1 LVWFFAGIGFILQI
15 ETYFLGFNIPF
26 PMKSTLLFAMSRFFL
41 NLCCLLMVC
50 FGINACAWDKPEA
63 DPSKQG
69 KNIPPKL
76 VFTRTADTLV
86 YADTTFLQTETGK
99 LPKEQEQLAQI
110 AISYPYFKKFIK
122 SSVKDSLNKS
132 IQAILLLDQSG
143 TIAYKNIPERMNNFI
158 EEYKTYADDMK
169 VDGLPSFEMK
179 WNCEVRI
186 GVLMNTNNLLSL
198 SYFESNFTGGAHANA
213 TTRYLNFDLRT
224 GKQIELKDVLKANTL
239 AEIQT
244 KIYPTA
250 EQLFYKHTDALGI
263 PREEILFP
271 NGNFYLPTDFALTPE
286 GLLFAYNPYE
296 IAAYA
301 TGVIELLI
309 PYSEVYNQLNMSTL
323 Q

>member
-1 LVWFFAGIGFILQI
+1 
-15 ETYFLGFNIPF
+15 
-26 PMKSTLLFAMSRFFL
+26 
-41 NLCCLLMVC
+41 
-50 FGINACAWDKPEA
+50 
-63 DPSKQG
+63 
-69 KNIPPKL
+69 
-76 VFTRTADTLV
+76 
-86 YADTTFLQTETGK
+86 
-99 LPKEQEQLAQI
+99 
-110 AISYPYFKKFIK
+110 
-122 SSVKDSLNKS
+122 
-132 IQAILLLDQSG
+132 
-143 TIAYKNIPERMNNFI
+143 MNNFI